1 MAMFDGS
8 SISGWKEISE
18 SDMVLKPDVSTA
30 VMDPFSDDPT
40 LILFAGVLEPST
52 REPYARDPRS
62 VAKHAEAY
70 LTEMG
75 IGDAAYFGPEPEFFI
90 FDSVQFSVEQNY
102 CFYRV
107 DSEEG
112 PYNSGAEYPHGN
124 LGHRPGPKGG
134 YFPAPPID
142 HSNAIRNE
150 MLNVLSD
157 MGVHVEKHHHEVAPS
172 QHELGIR
179 YETLTRAADTIQL
192 YKYVVHM
199 AAEQNGKT
207 ATFMPKPIMN
217 DNGSG
222 MHTHHSIWKDGV
234 PMFAGDQYAGLS
246 EDALFYIG
254 GIIKHARLER
264 LHQSDHQQL

>member
-8 SISGWKEISE
+8 LISGWKEISE

-40 LILFAGVLEPST
+40 LILFADVLEPST

-90 FDSVQFSVEQNY
+90 FDSVQFSVEQNH

-157 MGVHVEKHHHEVAPS
+157 MGVHVEKHHHEVAPN

-192 YKYVVHM
+192 YKYFVHM
-199 AAEQNGKT
+199 VAEQNGKT

-222 MHTHHSIWKDGV
+222 MHTH
-234 PMFAGDQYAGLS
+234 
-246 EDALFYIG
+246 
-254 GIIKHARLER
+254 
-264 LHQSDHQQL
+264 